1 AAFKIRKI
9 IRKFDTI
16 KMKEPIELKSIVTE
30 RRLLKYPE
38 VFGSLDRGCS
48 LTKVLYVK
56 PVPEKPEK
64 VSLEMAVYANSDFE
78 HVLDWLV
85 ARATEE
91 GVTKTARRKFRVTG
105 VGGEK
110 FKNEIAATTCM
121 GIEFVDEIMSHQTG
135 GHFLL
140 NNYEDDVFCY
150 ADGRTAE
157 ESKPPVEL
165 PPWIAAL
172 QSRIDEIFT
181 SADGHRLPVIFGF
194 CGSGTVI
201 NKLNEDGTADML
213 GVHWFGGKSFLGLS
227 HMLLG
232 TNNYDE
238 IMELAA
244 RGDRGNVDTQAKEM
258 IDQDAKA
265 EYRMLPGDFPMFP
278 FGKSSEGAI
287 PTGSFRREDVAAA
300 VVGCIVSGLLTQV
313 AAYCKLHRIRRVY
326 LGGNFF
332 RAKVAR
338 DILRD
343 CAETV
348 PTYRPLRFHFMSN
361 GHTGCLGALQASA
374 ADAAEMRAK
383 LSSMKVDEK

>member
-1 AAFKIRKI
+1 
-9 IRKFDTI
+9 
-16 KMKEPIELKSIVTE
+16 MKEPIELKSIVTE

-91 GVTKTARRKFRVTG
+91 GVIKTAGRKLRVTG

-213 GVHWFGGKSFLGLS
+213 GVHWFGGKSFLACRTCYWAQTTMMRSWSWLP
-227 HMLLG
+227 
-232 TNNYDE
+232 E
-238 IMELAA
+238 
-244 RGDRGNVDTQAKEM
+244 AKEM